1 MARKPKQVGGLEG
14 PQFVVWMPRVLD
26 CLRALGDSAN
36 SSEAI
41 DWLGKK
47 FEVSEEERS
56 RTNKYN
62 VRHFDNKVAWAKQYL
77 TWEGMIDASK
87 RGIWALTAKGKTTML
102 SHAEGLA
109 IVRKWVAIHQ
119 KRIKEKKTN
128 EKPSEQTAVET
139 SEDTEDAETAP
150 TVEEREEQNLLS
162 VLLSL
167 TPSGFERVCM
177 RMMRESGFE
186 KVEVTGKS
194 HDQGID
200 GVGLLLVNR
209 FVTIKVVFQCK
220 RYSGSVGRPQVAEFR
235 NSVMGRA
242 EKGII
247 ITTGTFTSE
256 AIREA
261 TRDGVIPIE
270 LVDGEKLVKIFEDL
284 ELGVKPK
291 TIYEVDH
298 AFFEPFKTDGPK
310 PQK

>member
-1 MARKPKQVGGLEG
+1 
-14 PQFVVWMPRVLD
+14 MPRILD
-26 CLRALGDSAN
+26 CLRALGDSAT

-41 DWLGKK
+41 GWLAKK
-47 FEVSEEERS
+47 FEISDEERAVS
-56 RTNKYN
+56 NKYN
-62 VRHFDNKVAWAKQYL
+62 VRKFDNKVAWAKQYL
-77 TWEGMIDASK
+77 TWADLVDASK
-87 RGIWALTAKGKTTML
+87 RGVWALTPKGKATTL
-102 SHAEGLA
+102 SHEESLA
-109 IVRKWVAIHQ
+109 LARKVRALHQ
-119 KRIKEKKTN
+119 THRKSEKSGETPKEKSAAKD
-128 EKPSEQTAVET
+128 EEAA
-139 SEDTEDAETAP
+139 EDAETAP
-150 TVEEREEQNLLS
+150 AIQETAGEDLLE

-167 TPSGFERVCM
+167 TPSGFERICM
-177 RMMRESGFE
+177 RMMRESGFQ

-200 GVGLLLVNR
+200 GIGILLINR

-242 EKGII
+242 EKGIV

>member
-1 MARKPKQVGGLEG
+1 MAPI
-14 PQFVVWMPRVLD
+14 LD
-26 CLRALGDSAN
+26 CLREKGDSAN
-36 SSEAI
+36 ASEVVEWVGVKFAI
-41 DWLGKK
+41 SDEQREERQKNNVKK
-47 FEVSEEERS
+47 F
-56 RTNKYN
+56 YN
-62 VRHFDNKVAWAKQYL
+62 QVAWAKQEL
-77 TWEGMIDASK
+77 TWEGLIDASN
-87 RGIWALTAKGKTTML
+87 RGVWALTEKGRATVLTHDA
-102 SHAEGLA
+102 SLA
-109 IVRKWVAIHQ
+109 IQRKWGQIHREQ
-119 KRIKEKKTN
+119 KSRTGGD
-128 EKPSEQTAVET
+128 EKPKEQSTAIDEEAV
-139 SEDTEDAETAP
+139 DDAETAP
-150 TVEEREEQNLLS
+150 AIQETAGEDLLE

-167 TPSGFERVCM
+167 TPSGFERICM
-177 RMMRESGFE
+177 RMMRESGFQ

-200 GVGLLLVNR
+200 GIGILLINR

-220 RYSGSVGRPQVAEFR
+220 RYSASVGRPQVAEFR

-242 EKGII
+242 EKGLI

-270 LVDGEKLVKIFEDL
+270 LVDGEKLVKMFEEL

-310 PQK
+310 PKK